1 MFDIGEICDLLR
13 VENMCDVCAI
23 AVPAHLNY
31 VEHLV
36 VATGASRRH
45 LRAVAS
51 QVKKIV
57 RLKLPLQLCHST
69 FHHISSYVAVQEET
83 RP

>member
-57 RLKLPLQLCHST
+57 RLSSLFNYAIVHSII
-69 FHHISSYVAVQEET
+69 FLLML
-83 RP
+83 